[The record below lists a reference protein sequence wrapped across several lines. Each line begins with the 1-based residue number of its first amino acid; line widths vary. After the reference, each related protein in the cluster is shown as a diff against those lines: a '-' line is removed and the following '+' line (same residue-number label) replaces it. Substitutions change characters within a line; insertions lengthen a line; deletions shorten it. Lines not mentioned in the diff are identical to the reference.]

1 MLLAQMIEKAKHRGE
16 KELTDRQEK
25 VLIEIEKVHRRVEE
39 LSEYNDLN
47 SVVHYVKDV
56 TQLQRRMGELHDQI
70 AQINKVSKAGNGV
83 WY

>member
-1 MLLAQMIEKAKHRGE
+1 MIEKAKHRGE

-39 LSEYNDLN
+39 LSEYSDLN

-56 TQLQRRMGELHDQI
+56 TQLQRRMGELQDQI
-70 AQINKVSKAGNGV
+70 SQINKASETGDGFQ
-83 WY
+83 Y

>member
-1 MLLAQMIEKAKHRGE
+1 MIEKAKHRGE

-25 VLIEIEKVHRRVEE
+25 ALIEIEKVHRRVEE

-56 TQLQRRMGELHDQI
+56 TQLQRRMGEIQDQI
-70 AQINKVSKAGNGV
+70 SQINKACVTRNGFWV
-83 WY
+83 LT